1 MPIAATAA
9 LDLDVA
15 ASARTQQKGC
25 NLICC
30 HVRRLLVDCNQLA
43 VEIDAEIAV
52 IHNWVRDQ
60 YRPKFPELESLVHH
74 PIDYA
79 RVVKAIG
86 NEVRVP
92 AACHCAAYGAFRVGQ
107 VPALRLQGML
117 RSADALCLEQR

>member
-1 MPIAATAA
+1 M
-9 LDLDVA
+9 
-15 ASARTQQKGC
+15 
-25 NLICC
+25 
-30 HVRRLLVDCNQLA
+30 DCNQLA

-86 NEVRVP
+86 NEVS
-92 AACHCAAYGAFRVGQ
+92 G
-107 VPALRLQGML
+107 
-117 RSADALCLEQR
+117 

>member
-1 MPIAATAA
+1 M
-9 LDLDVA
+9 
-15 ASARTQQKGC
+15 
-25 NLICC
+25 
-30 HVRRLLVDCNQLA
+30 DCNQLA

-86 NEVRVP
+86 NEVSVHRTSMNQHP
-92 AACHCAAYGAFRVGQ
+92 CSSACQLQLSLCSARNRPHLVLGA
-107 VPALRLQGML
+107 
-117 RSADALCLEQR
+117 ALCACTHRSLR

>member
-1 MPIAATAA
+1 MHLLRGACHAFTGGQSCRAA
-9 LDLDVA
+9 LTVIRSAGSANHRASFTSVIISKELLGSNRVLCVA
-15 ASARTQQKGC
+15 
-25 NLICC
+25 
-30 HVRRLLVDCNQLA
+30 RLLVDCNQLA

-86 NEVRVP
+86 NEVN
-92 AACHCAAYGAFRVGQ
+92 G
-107 VPALRLQGML
+107 
-117 RSADALCLEQR
+117 

>member
-1 MPIAATAA
+1 MA
-9 LDLDVA
+9 
-15 ASARTQQKGC
+15 
-25 NLICC
+25 
-30 HVRRLLVDCNQLA
+30 RLLVDCNQLA

-86 NEVRVP
+86 NEVSGPLAAGASCTEP
-92 AACHCAAYGAFRVGQ
+92 AASPVEPLAEHQEARLARIVVQWCASHV
-107 VPALRLQGML
+107 V
-117 RSADALCLEQR
+117 

>member
-1 MPIAATAA
+1 MGLLHSMSLAIACMLQAILVCSVLPCQHRCLEGTVSMGYC
-9 LDLDVA
+9 L
-15 ASARTQQKGC
+15 
-25 NLICC
+25 
-30 HVRRLLVDCNQLA
+30 RRLLVDCNQLA

-86 NEVRVP
+86 NEVRRGSWR
-92 AACHCAAYGAFRVGQ
+92 HH
-107 VPALRLQGML
+107 LLL
-117 RSADALCLEQR
+117 DDAV

>member
-1 MPIAATAA
+1 MVDCTTA
-9 LDLDVA
+9 
-15 ASARTQQKGC
+15 RQKRC
-25 NLICC
+25 LLKRCR
-30 HVRRLLVDCNQLA
+30 VRRLLVDCNQLA

-86 NEVRVP
+86 NEVRSGLQQRFP
-92 AACHCAAYGAFRVGQ
+92 TARPCAARERPDWVSCQFTHV
-107 VPALRLQGML
+107 
-117 RSADALCLEQR
+117 